1 MGCPHRRV
9 GRSMPTTAV
18 DDWATGI
25 SELLGQLIEK
35 GADDDELTRF
45 VEARRAGDS
54 ELADRILNEPS
65 VPRVLPVASDLGSA
79 LDDALL
85 QVRVVAL
92 KPFAKTTDSLW
103 LYRYIEI
110 MCRLSEGV
118 VKALR
123 DEPFWS
129 SKQSVQAVGEVIRR
143 SALEQ
148 LKDFTNRRPSN

>member
-1 MGCPHRRV
+1 MGCLQRRV

-35 GADDDELTRF
+35 GADENQLTRF
-45 VEARRAGDS
+45 VEARRAGDT
-54 ELADRILNEPS
+54 ELADRILSEPS

-79 LDDALL
+79 LDDVLL

-92 KPFAKTTDSLW
+92 KPFVKTTDSQW
-103 LYRYIEI
+103 LYRYVEI

-118 VKALR
+118 VKTLR

-143 SALEQ
+143 FALEQ
-148 LKDFTNRRPSN
+148 LKDSTNRLPSN